1 MGESNKLSRE
11 FLAERDLRIFNLKK
25 SGLSNVDI
33 GKRFNMSAAAV
44 AAASRRVLGRLN
56 SEAFLSYP
64 EVLRL
69 ELERLDEMQKSMW
82 PLTQFRRETLDDG
95 SEIML
100 EPDQNAVRTVL
111 GIMDRRAK
119 LLGMNV
125 ERTEVAISGL
135 ESQEVIEVQSS
146 LAGQVREVSSGDDAK
161 DDALALLEPDQNAV
175 RTVLGI
181 MDRRAKLLGMNVE
194 RTEVAISGLES
205 QEVIEVQS
213 SLAGQVREVS
223 SGDDAKDDALALLEL
238 MASSGVLDQ
247 GVVSNILDNV
257 SDDELGT
264 PLDVLEETLD
274 SPVIE
279 AEIVSEEIDQVID
292 EENE

>member
-1 MGESNKLSRE
+1 MVESNKLSRE
-11 FLAERDLRIFNLKK
+11 FLAERDLRIFGLKK
-25 SGLSNVDI
+25 SGLSNVEI

-69 ELERLDEMQKSMW
+69 ELERLDEMQKSLW

-95 SEIML
+95 SEIMV

-135 ESQEVIEVQSS
+135 EQREVIEVQSS
-146 LAGQVREVSSGDDAK
+146 LAGQVVESVSGDAK
-161 DDALALLEPDQNAV
+161 GEALE
-175 RTVLGI
+175 
-181 MDRRAKLLGMNVE
+181 
-194 RTEVAISGLES
+194 
-205 QEVIEVQS
+205 
-213 SLAGQVREVS
+213 
-223 SGDDAKDDALALLEL
+223 LLEL

-264 PLDVLEETLD
+264 PLVVLEETLD

-279 AEIVSEEIDQVID
+279 AEIVSEDIDQVID
-292 EENE
+292 EESE

>member
-1 MGESNKLSRE
+1 MAESNKLSRE

-146 LAGQVREVSSGDDAK
+146 LAGQVQEVSSGDGAK
-161 DDALALLEPDQNAV
+161 DE
-175 RTVLGI
+175 
-181 MDRRAKLLGMNVE
+181 
-194 RTEVAISGLES
+194 
-205 QEVIEVQS
+205 
-213 SLAGQVREVS
+213 
-223 SGDDAKDDALALLEL
+223 ALALLEL

-264 PLDVLEETLD
+264 PLGVLEEPLE

>member
-1 MGESNKLSRE
+1 MVESNKLSRE
-11 FLAERDLRIFNLKK
+11 FLAERDLRIFGLKK
-25 SGLSNVDI
+25 SGLSNVEI

-69 ELERLDEMQKSMW
+69 ELERLDEMQKSLW

-95 SEIML
+95 SEIMV

-135 ESQEVIEVQSS
+135 EQREVIEVQSS
-146 LAGQVREVSSGDDAK
+146 LAGKVVESVSGDAK
-161 DDALALLEPDQNAV
+161 GEALE
-175 RTVLGI
+175 
-181 MDRRAKLLGMNVE
+181 
-194 RTEVAISGLES
+194 
-205 QEVIEVQS
+205 
-213 SLAGQVREVS
+213 
-223 SGDDAKDDALALLEL
+223 LLEL

-264 PLDVLEETLD
+264 PLVVLEETLD

-279 AEIVSEEIDQVID
+279 AEIVSEDIDQVID
-292 EENE
+292 EESE

>member
-1 MGESNKLSRE
+1 MVESNKLSRE

-25 SGLSNVDI
+25 SGLSNVEI

-69 ELERLDEMQKSMW
+69 ELERLDEMQKSLW

-95 SEIML
+95 SEITVP
-100 EPDQNAVRTVL
+100 PDKDAVRTVL

-135 ESQEVIEVQSS
+135 EQREVVDVQSS
-146 LAGQVREVSSGDDAK
+146 LVGGRQEIVIDNSK
-161 DDALALLEPDQNAV
+161 DEALQ
-175 RTVLGI
+175 
-181 MDRRAKLLGMNVE
+181 
-194 RTEVAISGLES
+194 
-205 QEVIEVQS
+205 
-213 SLAGQVREVS
+213 
-223 SGDDAKDDALALLEL
+223 LLEL
-238 MASSGVLDQ
+238 MSSSGVLDSK
-247 GVVSNILDNV
+247 VVSEILDN
-257 SDDELGT
+257 
-264 PLDVLEETLD
+264 
-274 SPVIE
+274 
-279 AEIVSEEIDQVID
+279 ID
-292 EENE
+292 EEEEVDDVD